1 MNYNGYNTYTRR
13 GLGSVKIGRYICP
26 YCDKNCE
33 EERSFWEKLKGDFL
47 GTLAMIYELMRL
59 HHVSYQGISDI
70 MGLIY
75 PQGRDTIFNA
85 FTDSVEKTAIPPAE
99 DSQIVLYD
107 VQYPKEGRTQKF
119 RLALLDGATNQPIGD
134 EEGWATE

>member
-1 MNYNGYNTYTRR
+1 
-13 GLGSVKIGRYICP
+13 
-26 YCDKNCE
+26 
-33 EERSFWEKLKGDFL
+33 
-47 GTLAMIYELMRL
+47 MIYELMRL